1 MKTFIYYRKN
11 GEESEPD
18 VAAVKAK
25 SVNDAVKILNKY
37 YNCVDK
43 EKDIYEI
50 DFENNANKDEEIII
64 ISDY

>member
-25 SVNDAVKILNKY
+25 FVNDAVKILNKY

-43 EKDIYEI
+43 GLCSIGRTKTKADALKWTSQI
-50 DFENNANKDEEIII
+50 K
-64 ISDY
+64 